1 VEHPPPAAVLGR
13 LPVTDSQITGSKFAS
28 LVKELACGQLFLSL
42 FCYAASME
50 AQFIV
55 TVRDQAL
62 DCHRQAAAAI
72 DATNEIAD
80 ETIHAL
86 RVQTKRLRA
95 YWELLYPVVGKSLV
109 KSATQSL
116 RQAASRFSAARDHH
130 VMVTLLGK
138 LAGKAKKPKVRSA
151 LADALKAIVEL
162 TPSSGDPLPT
172 CDEML
177 QIWRRDQDRWESL
190 RIDSNDSQLS
200 NRKARK
206 GLQRIFKKAR
216 NLHQRAVAENEIEHW
231 HALRKWVKYLSLT
244 VPLCGDDPA
253 TAIAAK
259 EWARLGK
266 SLGKL
271 HDHDELVKRIAGL
284 GPDQI
289 DASQSAR
296 AIRWIAAKRDRLCVE
311 CDMHARRLLAQR
323 PAPFVKTLIPD

>member
-1 VEHPPPAAVLGR
+1 
-13 LPVTDSQITGSKFAS
+13 
-28 LVKELACGQLFLSL
+28 
-42 FCYAASME
+42 ME
-50 AQFIV
+50 TQFIV
-55 TVRDQAL
+55 TVRDHAL
-62 DCHRQAAAAI
+62 DCHRHAAAAL
-72 DATNEIAD
+72 DATNEITD

-95 YWELLYPVVGKSLV
+95 YWELLHPVVGKSSV

-116 RQAASRFSAARDHH
+116 RQAASRFGDARDHH
-130 VMVTLLGK
+130 VIVTLLGK
-138 LAGKAKKPKVRSA
+138 LTGKAKKPKVRSA
-151 LADALKAIVEL
+151 LADALKAIVES
-162 TPSSGDPLPT
+162 TPVAGDSLPT
-172 CDEML
+172 RDEVI
-177 QIWRRDQDRWESL
+177 QTWRRDQDRWDRL
-190 RIDSNDSQLS
+190 QVDSDDPPQN
-200 NRKARK
+200 NRTVRG

-231 HALRKWVKYLSLT
+231 HALRRWIKYLSLT

-253 TAIAAK
+253 TTIAAK

-271 HDHDELVKRIAGL
+271 HDHDELAKRIADL

-323 PAPFVKTLIPD
+323 PGPFAKTLIPD

>member
-1 VEHPPPAAVLGR
+1 MQAP
-13 LPVTDSQITGSKFAS
+13 
-28 LVKELACGQLFLSL
+28 
-42 FCYAASME
+42 
-50 AQFIV
+50 FIV
-55 TVRDQAL
+55 TVRDQSL
-62 DCHRQAAAAI
+62 DCHRHATAAI
-72 DATNEIAD
+72 DATSEIAD

-95 YWELLYPVVGKSLV
+95 YWELLHPVVGKSSV

-116 RQAASRFSAARDHH
+116 RQTASRFGDARDHH

-138 LAGKAKKPKVRSA
+138 LAGKAKKPNVQSA
-151 LADALKAIVEL
+151 LADALKAIVES
-162 TPSSGDPLPT
+162 TPSSVESLPSR
-172 CDEML
+172 DEVI
-177 QIWRRDQDRWESL
+177 QTWRRDQDRWERL
-190 RIDSNDSQLS
+190 RVDADDSPHR

-216 NLHQRAVAENEIEHW
+216 NLHQRAVAESEIEHW
-231 HALRKWVKYLSLT
+231 HALRKWVKYLSMT

-253 TAIAAK
+253 TTIAAK

-271 HDHDELVKRIAGL
+271 HDHDELAKRIAGL
-284 GPDQI
+284 GTDHI

-296 AIRWIAAKRDRLCVE
+296 AVRSITAKRDRLCVQ

-323 PAPFVKTLIPD
+323 PGPFAKTLISD